1 MREEFSTF
9 DVYSDVQKNRGN
21 ASDIEYIS
29 HARMIGKVFYAC
41 HIGRQRAR
49 LYDSD
54 NVRARQIW
62 CKTCSIIHNV
72 LDNS

>member
-1 MREEFSTF
+1 MGEGGIERRIFN
-9 DVYSDVQKNRGN
+9 VYSNVQKNRGN

-54 NVRARQIW
+54 KRARA
-62 CKTCSIIHNV
+62 TNLV
-72 LDNS
+72 